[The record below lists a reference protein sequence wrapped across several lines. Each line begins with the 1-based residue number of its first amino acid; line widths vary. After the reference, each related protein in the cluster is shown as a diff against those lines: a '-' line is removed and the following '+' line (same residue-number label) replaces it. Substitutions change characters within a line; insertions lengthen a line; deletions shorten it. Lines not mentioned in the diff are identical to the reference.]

1 MSSKFYLKFLDVII
15 FKSYLFTYSIVAFMQ
30 GNGFSFLGLI
40 YGFSLLENSSWKK
53 FFLLYEFCM
62 NQ

>member
-40 YGFSLLENSSWKK
+40 YGFSLLENSS
-53 FFLLYEFCM
+53 
-62 NQ
+62 